1 MIVEIKSA
9 VGLKICSCQQIAD
22 NYNYETRELDRKKV
36 QEQPWD
42 SNVQRL
48 ERGKASKGGHKRM
61 TKERGRKP
69 GK

>member
-1 MIVEIKSA
+1 MIIVTMRPEN
-9 VGLKICSCQQIAD
+9 QIEKRFK
-22 NYNYETRELDRKKV
+22 NS
-36 QEQPWD
+36 PGD

-61 TKERGRKP
+61 ARERDRKS